1 MTLYQLTSDYE
12 YVLDMLQD
20 PTLEDPQIVWDTLES
35 IEGDIEDKA
44 EAYVIIRNE
53 LIAKKNQ
60 IVGEVKRLNEWWDML
75 SKHIIRM
82 EKNLMSAMDVIGKK
96 KIETE
101 HFRIG
106 IVGNGGKKPMR
117 ITADVPE
124 EYKVMKPEV
133 DTERIRQELEAGQEL
148 GFAHLEE
155 RGRHLSVR

>member
-1 MTLYQLTSDYE
+1 MTLYELTADYA

-44 EAYVIIRNE
+44 EAYAIIIGE
-53 LIAKKNQ
+53 LTAKKNQ
-60 IVGEVKRLNEWWDML
+60 ITGEVKRLDEWSDML
-75 SKHIIRM
+75 SNHINRM
-82 EKNLMSAMDVIGKK
+82 KDNLMSAMDVIGKK

-124 EYKVMKPEV
+124 EYKVMRPEI
-133 DTERIRQELEAGQEL
+133 DTERIRKELEAGQEL